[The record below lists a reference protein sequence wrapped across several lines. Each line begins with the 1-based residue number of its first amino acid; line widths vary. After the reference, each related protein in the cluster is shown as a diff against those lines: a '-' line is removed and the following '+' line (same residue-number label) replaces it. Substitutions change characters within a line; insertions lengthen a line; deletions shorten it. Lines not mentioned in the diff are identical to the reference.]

1 MGLIYF
7 NLYLNE
13 NNENTLKTTINIDL
27 DEKIYDLRQKILN
40 LLFKETNYNYVKLN
54 NITNRVY
61 KDYGLLFFDKGLL
74 PDTVD
79 NFTVGKFTIEERTF
93 DFLVE
98 GCNKEETF
106 KSNIN
111 NNISSGRGKGVYNPN
126 KRFNPQYEEKVEKYV
141 YNEDD
146 FPSLGS

>member
-7 NLYLNE
+7 NLYVNE

-98 GCNKEETF
+98 GCNKEETIN
-106 KSNIN
+106 STTN
-111 NNISSGRGKGVYNPN
+111 NNINSGKGKGVYNPN
-126 KRFNPQYEEKVEKYV
+126 KRFNPQYEEKVDKYV

-146 FPSLGS
+146 FPPLGS